1 MKLILVINLFLNATL
16 WMSIVLFDVTVNVIS
31 TIFANHFSVSNT
43 TAINDGKIAD
53 GTQEEV
59 NHIKG
64 QALAIRALAHFDLA
78 RNYGLPYTSDNGAS
92 LGAPII
98 LEPSVPESLPA
109 RNTVAEMYEQVI
121 KDLKEAVSL
130 MNNKKVTGYLN
141 TQGAKALLSRVYLYK
156 GDNKLAF
163 DTAVELIETGGY
175 SLWSADEYADVWA
188 KQGSSEVIWE
198 IVNYSA
204 QDWTDRE
211 GIAYLS
217 KESGYADF
225 CLSKKGSDYF
235 VANPDDIRYGV
246 FLASKD
252 EANIK
257 NYGSKK
263 VWINKYPNRL
273 GESDI
278 RVGNSVVFRLSEQYL
293 IAAEAAIKLGDQAN
307 ADKYLNVI
315 RKRALPNE
323 PALTA
328 TLDNIIW
335 ERGIELIGEGHRLYD
350 LMRNN
355 MQSDRTDSWE
365 FLVFPNSQSVKFD
378 RTYFRVILAIPQ
390 SELNVNTN
398 MVQNP
403 GYAS

>member
-1 MKLILVINLFLNATL
+1 MLFR
-16 WMSIVLFDVTVNVIS
+16 S
-31 TIFANHFSVSNT
+31 
-43 TAINDGKIAD
+43 
-53 GTQEEV
+53 
-59 NHIKG
+59 
-64 QALAIRALAHFDLA
+64 
-78 RNYGLPYTSDNGAS
+78 
-92 LGAPII
+92 
-98 LEPSVPESLPA
+98 
-109 RNTVAEMYEQVI
+109 
-121 KDLKEAVSL
+121 
-130 MNNKKVTGYLN
+130 
-141 TQGAKALLSRVYLYK
+141 
-156 GDNKLAF
+156 NKLAF

-252 EANIK
+252 DANIK